1 MQGHTQP
8 LSNGLD
14 MYKYIQNEIKNNRG
28 AKQSRVILP
37 IFYEDFCAYL
47 SRFVHS
53 LCILQIFSVKLHKF
67 YRYRNM
73 AGKGM

>member
-1 MQGHTQP
+1 MQAHTQP

-53 LCILQIFSVKLHKF
+53 LCI
-67 YRYRNM
+67 
-73 AGKGM
+73 